1 MEAGKK
7 KKIPEKQEN
16 IQLKFESQ
24 KVIKTGNFT
33 DIDESQKIQIIGR
46 IYLVGRGIWGSDLR
60 ISKFGF
66 RSAAGTVEISTK
78 Q

>member
-46 IYLVGRGIWGSDLR
+46 I
-60 ISKFGF
+60 
-66 RSAAGTVEISTK
+66 
-78 Q
+78 